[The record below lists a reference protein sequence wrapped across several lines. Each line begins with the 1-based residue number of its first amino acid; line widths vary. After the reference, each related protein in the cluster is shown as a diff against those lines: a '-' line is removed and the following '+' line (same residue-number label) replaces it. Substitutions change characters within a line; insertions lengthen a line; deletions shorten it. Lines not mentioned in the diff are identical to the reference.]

1 MKETINVNI
10 GSLAFTLDRDAY
22 DELRNYLDEI
32 RRHLPDEDHDTLD
45 DIEGRIA
52 EILSGEVRNP
62 MQVVTY
68 NMVMRLKEQIGAPSC
83 FGEESHTPRPTPQ
96 KNQRIYRSR
105 KERILAGICGGL
117 GAYFNADAAL
127 IRLIAL
133 ILIFFGGVS
142 VWLYIIL
149 WILIP
154 EEPLDNPF
162 SNKQH

>member
-10 GSLAFTLDRDAY
+10 GSLSFTLDRDAY
-22 DELRNYLDEI
+22 DELRTYLDEI
-32 RRHLPDEDHDTLD
+32 RRHLPEEDHDTLN

-68 NMVMRLKEQIGAPSC
+68 NMVMRLKERIGAPSC
-83 FGEESHTPRPTPQ
+83 FGEESHTPRPTP
-96 KNQRIYRSR
+96 KKDQRIYRAR
-105 KERILAGICGGL
+105 EERILAGICGGL
-117 GAYFNADAAL
+117 GKHFDLDPPL
-127 IRLIAL
+127 IRLVAL

-149 WILIP
+149 WLLIP

>member
-10 GSLAFTLDRDAY
+10 GSLSFTLDRDAY
-22 DELRNYLDEI
+22 DELRTYLDEI
-32 RRHLPDEDHDTLD
+32 RRHLPEEDHDTLN

-68 NMVMRLKEQIGAPSC
+68 NMVMRLKERIGAPSC
-83 FGEESHTPRPTPQ
+83 FGEESHTPRPISPQ
-96 KNQRIYRSR
+96 KSRIYRSR

-117 GAYFNADAAL
+117 GKHFDLDPAL
-127 IRLIAL
+127 IRLVAL

-149 WILIP
+149 WLLIP